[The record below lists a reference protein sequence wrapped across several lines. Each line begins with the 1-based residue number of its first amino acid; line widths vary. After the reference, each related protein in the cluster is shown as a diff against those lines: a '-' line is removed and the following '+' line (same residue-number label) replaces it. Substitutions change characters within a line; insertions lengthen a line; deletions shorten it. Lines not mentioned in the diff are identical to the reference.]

1 MPPPDQFQQTI
12 AELYGLLA
20 GRDGE
25 IGRLKAELEDL
36 SSECD
41 GSSNLLDEA
50 EAANSDLSRQLSAA
64 RSGKSTAEAELVVCR
79 GRNVTVVDE
88 LRRQLAEK
96 DSKLAAAEAGRAAA
110 EAVSEKSRAAAEA
123 GRAAAESVYTEKASA
138 EAAANG
144 LEADRRASL
153 LARVQDDHRQELAAV
168 RGALEAERE
177 SHRLQKVAQMRSS
190 MRATSAE
197 VTAAAEDA
205 RAEALAAAS
214 ELMQHHAGDA
224 TAGSDATALTA
235 VRESRVRSELSQVC
249 TVCPQ
254 LLFALN

>member
-96 DSKLAAAEAGRAAA
+96 DSKL
-110 EAVSEKSRAAAEA
+110 AAAEA

-235 VRESRVRSELSQVC
+235 VRESRVRSELSQVS
-249 TVCPQ
+249 
-254 LLFALN
+254 LFALNSICLPSTNSVSARDERHA